1 MSTATKLPPEVMNSL
16 IDIGVIAGI
25 LRDIA
30 AREITESK
38 KIEGVSVDMLARMI
52 ERHVEQATGGAEPAA
67 AQS

>member
-1 MSTATKLPPEVMNSL
+1 MNASKIPAETL
-16 IDIGVIAGI
+16 NALLDIGTIAGI

-67 AQS
+67 VQS

>member
-1 MSTATKLPPEVMNSL
+1 MSVSKIPAETMNAL
-16 IDIGVIAGI
+16 MDIGVIAGI

-67 AQS
+67 VQS

>member
-1 MSTATKLPPEVMNSL
+1 MSVSKIPAETMNAL
-16 IDIGVIAGI
+16 MDIGVIAAI

-52 ERHVEQATGGAEPAA
+52 ERHVEQATGGTVTAA